1 MSRKLWTLRLTR
13 LGAGTDGTQAASL
26 AAAGAAG
33 HAAADAI
40 AAAANATTASAAAA
54 TALSTYTAALAI
66 STADP
71 SNTQKAA
78 ITASALVVSNAAAAA
93 STAAATASTAAATAS
108 TNAATAATAAAT
120 AATNAAVVNRAGTD
134 VNGLRRYGWTVKIP
148 NFMLNTRQTIILK
161 SWEVQFAPNATL
173 GVSSHTNEFV
183 AIDLPFLS
191 NSIVNTF
198 TTNQPISGSLL
209 LPVEQHAIASRATE
223 TRLYFDVNTIHE
235 FQNIYLWC
243 STDDVLTGGTAPADR
258 QFSNAVLIFEVDI
271 A

>member
-93 STAAATASTAAATAS
+93 S
-108 TNAATAATAAAT
+108 TAAAT

>member
-93 STAAATASTAAATAS
+93 STAAATASTS
-108 TNAATAATAAAT
+108 SKCLRPPAATAAAT